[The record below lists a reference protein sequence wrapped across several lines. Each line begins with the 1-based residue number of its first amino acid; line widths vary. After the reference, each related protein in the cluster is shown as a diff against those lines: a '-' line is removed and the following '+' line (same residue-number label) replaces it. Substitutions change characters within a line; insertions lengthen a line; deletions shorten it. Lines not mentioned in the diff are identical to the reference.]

1 MKMEKE
7 EIMMKIDVEMKMVFK
22 GTDAPLKAVAVVILD
37 DCFLIHSVKVIDI
50 GGGPFISLP
59 SQRGRDGKWRSVCHP
74 MNNEFRK
81 ELQEK
86 VLEAYFEE

>member
-1 MKMEKE
+1 
-7 EIMMKIDVEMKMVFK
+7 MKIEVEMKVVYK
-22 GTDAPLKAVAVVILD
+22 RDTHPVKAVAVVILD
-37 DCFLIHSVKVIDI
+37 DSFAIHNVKVVDN
-50 GGGPFISLP
+50 GSGPFISLP

-86 VLEAYFEE
+86 VLEAYWAE

>member
-1 MKMEKE
+1 M
-7 EIMMKIDVEMKMVFK
+7 
-22 GTDAPLKAVAVVILD
+22 
-37 DCFLIHSVKVIDI
+37 IHSVKVIDI